1 MKGRSGEGVQRMFGA
16 PRRGGR
22 DLRAGT
28 LLILAGSLVVLVSA
42 PHAAAQ
48 DQPPTQQPVPER
60 VEALE
65 KENQELRSR
74 LEKVE
79 ANQQAAM
86 KAAEGAGILK
96 FEQRPD
102 GTTPPRFDFRKYAAA
117 GDFPGSITIP
127 GTKISF
133 QIGGFAQLD
142 ANFDTHNIGSE
153 DSFIVSTIPT
163 DNEGAGQT
171 HFSVRQT
178 RLFLKTS
185 APTDEFGTFVTY
197 VEGDLFNSDGSSN
210 PRVRHAYGEIGDTI
224 RVLGGQTW
232 TTFMDASTY
241 PAIFDYQGP
250 NGMVLVRQ
258 PMLRLTA
265 TVAEGW
271 EVAAAVEDPNPD
283 VTGSPGLAG
292 ESTARWPDFTGNV
305 RWSPEWGHLQLAGIL
320 RELTFDPVVGS
331 RDTAVGWGL
340 NFTGAINLGK
350 EVAKGRQD
358 NILFQIA
365 GGQGIANY
373 YNDSSG
379 LGFDAVGDATGN
391 LDALDIWGGFAAYQ
405 HFWTPR
411 IATTIGYSYL
421 QVETESIQPV
431 TDYESGHYA
440 VGNVWFYASQRV
452 LLGVEG
458 LYGIRE
464 DIDGDNGDDFR
475 LTFAIQYRF

>member
-1 MKGRSGEGVQRMFGA
+1 MLGA
-16 PRRGGR
+16 PRRGGGGR
-22 DLRAGT
+22 DRQAGT
-28 LLILAGSLVVLVSA
+28 LLTLAGWLVVPVCT

-48 DQPPTQQPVPER
+48 DQPPAQQPVPER

-74 LEKVE
+74 LDKVE
-79 ANQQAAM
+79 TTQQAAM
-86 KAAEGAGILK
+86 KSAEEAGILK
-96 FEQRPD
+96 FEQRPA
-102 GTTPPRFDFRKYAAA
+102 GTTPRWFDVHKYAAG
-117 GDFPGSITIP
+117 GDFPGSIMIP

-133 QIGGFAQLD
+133 QVGGFAQLD
-142 ANFDTHNIGSE
+142 AIFDTNNIGSQ

-163 DNEGAGQT
+163 DLETAGQT
-171 HFSVRQT
+171 NFSVRQT
-178 RLFLKTS
+178 RVFVKSS
-185 APTDEFGTFVTY
+185 APTDWGEFVTY
-197 VEGDLFNSDGSSN
+197 VEGDFFGPDGTDF
-210 PRVRHAYGEIGDTI
+210 RVRHAYGEVGDKV

-258 PMLRLTA
+258 PMVRLTA
-265 TVAEGW
+265 GLEEGW
-271 EVAAAVEDPNPD
+271 EVAVAVEDPQPSI
-283 VTGSPGLAG
+283 TPTPGLAG

-331 RDTAVGWGL
+331 RDTALGWGL
-340 NFTGAINLGK
+340 NFTGAINVGK
-350 EVAKGRQD
+350 ELAKNRQD

-365 GGQGIANY
+365 GGQGIASY
-373 YNDSSG
+373 YNDTAG
-379 LGFDAVGDATGN
+379 LGLDAVGDAAGN

-421 QVETESIQPV
+421 HVDSEPIQPV
-431 TDYESGHYA
+431 TDYEAGHYA
-440 VGNVWFYASQRV
+440 VGNVWFYATERI

-464 DIDGDNGDDFR
+464 DIDGDTGDDARISFS
-475 LTFAIQYRF
+475 IQYRF